1 MLDQIR
7 LRTKLLGS
15 FLVLVLFVLAAG
27 LVSLAALRM
36 TAKAVGEVVNVRVP
50 SIVGLEEMYRG
61 VYALSSVYGALMN
74 TGATGSLGET
84 RGRLDDALR
93 LATGGRALYEPLPQS
108 AEEARAWRAFLPGW
122 DTSMATAQECER
134 LLLAYEQTQDES
146 HLNQIRT
153 LTQGVGAESLLKT
166 ESQLDGLI
174 EINSRIAQAESDHC
188 AAIARQSA
196 LFVLAIVSLSVLA
209 SLLLAWFISNS
220 IVRPLMDVVRVAGRI
235 AVGDT
240 NVSLDWSRG
249 DELGVLRKSM
259 LTMVASIK
267 SMVTDAES
275 LARSAAQGRLSVRVD
290 AEKHQGDFHKI
301 VAGINDALGAV
312 TGPLNVAAGFIG
324 EITTGEMPA
333 PMTEGFAGDLDVLRT
348 NLNTLVTTLTRV
360 RDEERQRQWF
370 KNGLNELNVL
380 MREDVESYEL
390 AERILGFLVEYL
402 RGGTG
407 AFYLIRGEEDDGA
420 LALVASYALVRR
432 KHLGDEVRAGEGL
445 LGQAVRE
452 RKLISLGNVPPDYLP
467 IGSATGVAQAA
478 AVVAV
483 PLVHDH
489 QVIGA
494 FEIAAF
500 QDFSDRELEFLRQAG
515 ETLAIGI
522 RVNAARERV
531 NLLLSQSQAQEE
543 ELRVQREELQQ
554 SNEELE
560 ERAELLQQQR
570 EQIRLQNQDME
581 RANREI
587 RLKAEELERTS
598 TYKSDFLSNMSH
610 ELRTP
615 LNSILILSSY
625 LGENKEGRLTP
636 RELEYATTIN
646 AAGCDLLNLI
656 NEILDLSKIES
667 GRIEFE
673 YDSHRPADFCQQLER
688 LFEPQ
693 AEARGIG
700 FTTASAP
707 ELPATLRADGH
718 RVLQILK
725 NMLSNAIKFTEM
737 GSVGLRVY
745 LPDPRESPLGAAAV
759 AFAVSDTGVGIAAA
773 KHELVFQAFQQ
784 ADGSTS
790 RKFGGTGLGLSIS
803 RQLAR
808 GMGGE
813 LTLESDEGKGSV
825 FTLYLPLDPAREAAS
840 AAPAIRVSPLAPSF
854 SAPPAQAVPLADD
867 RARVQPGG
875 RSILIVEDDLAFAK
889 LLMEKIRERGFAAVV
904 ADNGLSAVALAE
916 EYLPSAIILD
926 VMLPGMD
933 GWGVIQHLTDNL
945 RTRHIPIHCITCLD
959 ERQKA
964 LRMGAIGFTTKP
976 LTKEQLELVLSD
988 IESAVSQE
996 TGRLLIVE
1004 DDETQVT
1011 AMRAL
1016 FDGRNIEITVAT
1028 SGEEAIRRLSEAS
1041 FDCMVLDLTLSDMSG
1056 FDVLERMQQLDER
1069 QRIPVI
1075 VHTGQDLS
1083 GEDARRLQG
1092 YADSII
1098 IKGAKSPE
1106 RLLNEVTLFLHVV
1119 ESSLPPEQQQ
1129 MIRTSLNNEA
1139 VLLGKK
1145 VLLVDDDMR
1154 NLFALSSILRDKGMT
1169 VIEAENGRAAQTQ
1182 LAEHPDVSIVLMD
1195 VMMPEMDG
1203 YEAIRQI
1210 RANPRHARLPIIALT
1225 AKAMKGDREACL
1237 KAGASDYITKPVD
1250 VSRLLSLIRVW
1261 VYNQI

>member
-1 MLDQIR
+1 MLDHIR

-15 FLVLVLFVLAAG
+15 FMILVLFVLAAG
-27 LVSLAALRM
+27 LVSLAAQHK
-36 TAKAVGEVVNVRVP
+36 TATAVNEVVVVRVP
-50 SIVGLEEMYRG
+50 SIIGLEGMYRG
-61 VYALSSVYGALMN
+61 VYALSSVY
-74 TGATGSLGET
+74 ET
-84 RGRLDDALR
+84 LLNAGTTSQIEEIRSRLEVALR
-93 LATGGRALYEPLPQS
+93 LALEGRALYEPLPQT
-108 AEEARAWRAFLPGW
+108 AEEAKAWRAFLPGW
-122 DTSMATAQECER
+122 ESNMSTAQLCQQR
-134 LLLAYEQTQDES
+134 LLEYVETKEES
-146 HLNQIRT
+146 HLQRLRT
-153 LTQGVGAESLLKT
+153 MLEGGGTESLLKT
-166 ESQLDGLI
+166 ETQLNELI
-174 EINSRIAQAESDHC
+174 EINSRIARAESVHC
-188 AAIARQSA
+188 AMIARNSAIVVVLIVCLSA
-196 LFVLAIVSLSVLA
+196 LASIALALY
-209 SLLLAWFISNS
+209 ISNQ
-220 IVRPLMDVVRVAGRI
+220 IVNPLMDVVRVAGRI
-235 AVGDT
+235 AAGDT
-240 NVSLDWSRG
+240 NVSLEWTRG
-249 DELGVLRKSM
+249 DELGVLRNSMQDMVAAVKSM
-259 LTMVASIK
+259 A
-267 SMVTDAES
+267 TDAAA
-275 LARSAAQGRLSVRVD
+275 LAVAAERGQLGARVD
-290 AEKHQGDFHKI
+290 AGRHQGDFRKI
-301 VAGINDALGAV
+301 VASVNETLAGI
-312 TGPLNVAAGFIG
+312 TGPLNVAARFIAQMA
-324 EITTGEMPA
+324 TGEMPA
-333 PMTEGFAGDLDVLRT
+333 PMREGFAGDLDVLRT
-348 NLNTLVTTLTRV
+348 NLNTLVATLTQV
-360 RDEERQRQWF
+360 RDEERQRQWL
-370 KNGLNELNVL
+370 KNGLNEINVL
-380 MREDVESYEL
+380 MREDMESQEL
-390 AERILGFLVEYL
+390 AHRTLSFLVEYL

-407 AFYLIRGEEDDGA
+407 AFYLVRGEESEGG

-445 LGQAVRE
+445 LGQSVRE
-452 RKLISLGNVPPDYLP
+452 QKMICLASAPPDYLP
-467 IGSATGVAQAA
+467 IGSATGEAA
-478 AVVAV
+478 SASVVAV
-483 PLVHDH
+483 PLVHDR

-494 FEIAAF
+494 FEIGAF
-500 QDFSDRELEFLRQAG
+500 QDFSDLELEFLRQAG
-515 ETLAIGI
+515 EILAIGM
-522 RVNAARERV
+522 RVNTARERV
-531 NLLLSQSQAQEE
+531 NRLLNQSLAQEE
-543 ELRVQREELQQ
+543 ELRVQQEELQQ

-570 EQIRLQNQDME
+570 EQIRLQNQEME
-581 RANREI
+581 RANREV

-615 LNSILILSSY
+615 LNSILILSGY

-646 AAGCDLLNLI
+646 AAGSDLLNLI

-688 LFEPQ
+688 LFAPQ
-693 AEARGIG
+693 VEKKGIG
-700 FTTASAP
+700 FTTACAP
-707 ELPATLRADGH
+707 ELPADLRADGH
-718 RVLQILK
+718 RVLQVLK
-725 NMLSNAIKFTEM
+725 NLLSNAIKFTEA
-737 GSVGLRVY
+737 GTVGLRVY
-745 LPDPRESPLGAAAV
+745 LPDPRENPLETAAV
-759 AFAVSDTGVGIAAA
+759 AFAVSDTGVGIPQA

-813 LTLESDEGKGSV
+813 LTLDSEEGNGSV
-825 FTLYLPLDPAREAAS
+825 FTLYLPLDPAHERPSDTQALRLPP
-840 AAPAIRVSPLAPSF
+840 PARTL
-854 SAPPAQAVPLADD
+854 SAPPNPSVPLEDD
-867 RARVQPGG
+867 RARIQPGG

-889 LLMEKIRERGFAAVV
+889 LLLEKIRERGFAAVV

-916 EYLPSAIILD
+916 EFLPSAIILD

-933 GWGVIQHLTDNL
+933 GWGVMQRLTDNI

-964 LRMGAIGFTTKP
+964 LRMGAIGFTSKP
-976 LTKEQLELVLSD
+976 LTKDQLELVLSD

-996 TGRLLIVE
+996 SGRLLIVE
-1004 DDETQVT
+1004 DDESQVT

-1016 FDGRNIEITVAT
+1016 LEGRNIEITVARD
-1028 SGEEAIRRLSEAS
+1028 GEEAIRLVSEAP
-1041 FDCMVLDLTLSDMSG
+1041 FDCMVLDLALSDMSG
-1056 FDVLERMQQLDER
+1056 FDVLARMEQLEER

-1083 GEDARRLQG
+1083 AEDARRLQG

-1119 ESSLPPEQQQ
+1119 ESALPPDKQQ

-1154 NLFALSSILRDKGMT
+1154 NLFALSSILRDKGMA

-1182 LAEHPDVSIVLMD
+1182 LAEHPDVSVVLMD

-1210 RANPRHARLPIIALT
+1210 RSNPRHARLPIIALT

-1250 VSRLLSLIRVW
+1250 MNRLLSLLRVW
-1261 VYNQI
+1261 VYNQL